1 MKKNQLV
8 LVGSFGNPRGLKGDI
23 IINIFMSNLKSF
35 KMLKEFFLEEN
46 KTILHFT
53 YFKKIGSKYIAS
65 LDKCCDRNTAL
76 SFKGKN
82 IYSYRRNFPKLK
94 KSEFYS
100 TDLIGCK
107 VTNTKNKFLGS
118 VKDLKNFGAGDLLE
132 IYDGK
137 KKNFFI
143 PMDKNNIV
151 SVDIVNKIIIT
162 DPLLGLI
169 D

>member
-8 LVGSFGNPRGLKGDI
+8 IVGSFGNPRGLKGDI

-46 KTILHFT
+46 KKILHFT
-53 YFKKIGSKYIAS
+53 YFKKIGTKYIAS

-76 SFKGKN
+76 LFKGKN
-82 IYSYRRNFPKLK
+82 IYSYRKNFPRLK

-107 VTNTKNKFLGS
+107 VINTKNNFLGS
-118 VKDLKNFGAGDLLE
+118 VKALQNFGAGDYLKFMMKRKRIFLFQW
-132 IYDGK
+132 I
-137 KKNFFI
+137 
-143 PMDKNNIV
+143 
-151 SVDIVNKIIIT
+151 KII
-162 DPLLGLI
+162 L
-169 D
+169 